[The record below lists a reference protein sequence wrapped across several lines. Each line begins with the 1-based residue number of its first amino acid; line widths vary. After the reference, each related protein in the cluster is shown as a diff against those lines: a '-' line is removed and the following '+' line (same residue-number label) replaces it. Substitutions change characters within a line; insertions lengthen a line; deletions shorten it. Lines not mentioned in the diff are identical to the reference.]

1 MFAEGAKN
9 AKINNKKI
17 RGFTPVA
24 YKIREIQRKA
34 FPILRE
40 W

>member
-9 AKINNKKI
+9 MEINDKKV

-24 YKIREIQRKA
+24 YKIREI
-34 FPILRE
+34 
-40 W
+40 